1 MARKIKELLEK
12 EIKYE
17 LRQKELALEKKQAE
31 INALQSQINPHFL
44 FNTLE
49 TIRMRSM
56 LKKEF
61 ETANAIKLLAKLLK
75 RSIRWE
81 NDLITI
87 EEEISAIYDYLE
99 IQKYR
104 FGEKLKFEI
113 EVDEDVKSTKIP
125 KMTIQPLVE
134 NACVH
139 GIENSKGE
147 GRIVVKVLKEG
158 DMIAIHVEDNGKGL
172 EDDKITE
179 LLRSVKGLSSDKVS
193 SVGLKMFLEDLNFFI
208 TKISALRY

>member
-1 MARKIKELLEK
+1 MAQKIKELLEK

-56 LKKEF
+56 LKKEY

-81 NDLITI
+81 
-87 EEEISAIYDYLE
+87 
-99 IQKYR
+99 
-104 FGEKLKFEI
+104 
-113 EVDEDVKSTKIP
+113 
-125 KMTIQPLVE
+125 
-134 NACVH
+134 
-139 GIENSKGE
+139 
-147 GRIVVKVLKEG
+147 
-158 DMIAIHVEDNGKGL
+158 
-172 EDDKITE
+172 
-179 LLRSVKGLSSDKVS
+179 
-193 SVGLKMFLEDLNFFI
+193 
-208 TKISALRY
+208 KIS